1 MSGKK
6 RQKWAS
12 YRYKRFN
19 FLVIKEHKKSNKEAL
34 KKLQD
39 MISKVSIQT
48 NKKGGNFLISKWLI
62 MRYFDL
68 FLIFF

>member
-19 FLVIKEHKKSNKEAL
+19 FLVIKEHKKYNKEAL

-48 NKKGGNFLISKWLI
+48 N
-62 MRYFDL
+62 
-68 FLIFF
+68 